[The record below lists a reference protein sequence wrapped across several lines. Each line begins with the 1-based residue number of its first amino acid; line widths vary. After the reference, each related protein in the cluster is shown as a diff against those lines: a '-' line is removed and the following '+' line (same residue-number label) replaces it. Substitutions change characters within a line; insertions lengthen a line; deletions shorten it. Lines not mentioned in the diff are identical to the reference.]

1 VVEPSAELLV
11 AQLKE
16 MLQQDRELLLVAEAK
31 EAEAQALGEAV
42 VEAQELRDAAE
53 EAAAAAVAE
62 TKGAEAG
69 LGAVQEEVEQLQE
82 LLAGELDWNED
93 VAGSAYSSVDGSG
106 DVCDVISEEQ
116 EGCTEEILTPEA
128 AQERLAMAEAELLEL
143 GLEATRLRGTS
154 DGLAERAAALS
165 LSSTLAEQQAA
176 AAFQSAEEVVA
187 ERLELER
194 DIEVLKQE
202 LGIEEDSPK
211 ESRKESRE
219 EPREGGG
226 VPAAASLSGP
236 VPASASPEAD
246 EDAGE
251 ESLAGAVPETKK
263 AAGVLETK
271 KSSTY
276 QAASFF
282 SSSSKKSKKSAWLEV
297 LNFCAKATLARI
309 VPVVVSAMAA
319 VAALGLSRRY
329 VPAALRPVPAAMQL
343 VKERVREGFQG
354 MQQMAEAT
362 AEVTAEATAD
372 ALSAEP
378 KDEAEGA
385 LQEVLWLLATCV
397 AVVPFI
403 SEMPGGSSV
412 LGFLLGG
419 ALIGPHALGIV
430 RNVHT
435 VGHIAEFG
443 VVFLMFNIGL
453 ELSLERLQSMQKYVF
468 GLGSVQVL
476 SCALAISAVSVYLY
490 GMAGPASVLV
500 GCGLALSSTAVAL
513 QVLQDRGESNNRHG
527 RATFSA
533 LLFQDL
539 AVVLFLMMIPLL
551 ASSASGGAVGLRSI
565 GAALGQAGL
574 KSVICITGI
583 ILGGRLMFRP
593 IYKRIASTQNAEVF
607 RATTLLV
614 ALGTSEL
621 TQMAGLSMELGAFLA
636 GLLLAETEYHLQIES
651 DIAPFRGLLLG
662 LFFMTIGMQISFALL
677 VEKFSVIM
685 GALCALLVGKSL
697 IILAVGW
704 AFGLSR
710 VSALRTGLYLA
721 SGGEFAFV
729 LFGQAQA
736 AGILSTALCNELFL
750 VVALSMACTP
760 LLGTLGQFI
769 STRVISNVKLQLQ
782 PQEGDVD
789 DLKGHVIIAGYGRVG
804 QIIAEVL
811 NERLIS
817 FVACDVR
824 SDNVMKGRNSEVPV
838 YFGDAGSAQVLSTLG
853 AKRAS
858 CAVVALDSPGANYRA
873 VWNLSKNY
881 PHLKIFVRARD
892 IAHGLSLEKA
902 GATAVVPETLEPS
915 LQLASATLEELG
927 IPSDEVAASMD
938 NFRREHIAEL
948 KELAGLSAGPFLQ
961 APVKPSPPAK
971 EAEPAEP
978 PQEPPA
984 PAVPA
989 PSV

>member
-1 VVEPSAELLV
+1 LP
-11 AQLKE
+11 
-16 MLQQDRELLLVAEAK
+16 
-31 EAEAQALGEAV
+31 
-42 VEAQELRDAAE
+42 
-53 EAAAAAVAE
+53 E
-62 TKGAEAG
+62 TDE
-69 LGAVQEEVEQLQE
+69 
-82 LLAGELDWNED
+82 
-93 VAGSAYSSVDGSG
+93 
-106 DVCDVISEEQ
+106 
-116 EGCTEEILTPEA
+116 
-128 AQERLAMAEAELLEL
+128 
-143 GLEATRLRGTS
+143 
-154 DGLAERAAALS
+154 
-165 LSSTLAEQQAA
+165 
-176 AAFQSAEEVVA
+176 
-187 ERLELER
+187 
-194 DIEVLKQE
+194 
-202 LGIEEDSPK
+202 
-211 ESRKESRE
+211 
-219 EPREGGG
+219 EGGG
-226 VPAAASLSGP
+226 
-236 VPASASPEAD
+236 AD
-246 EDAGE
+246 EK
-251 ESLAGAVPETKK
+251 ESLAGDFAVPETKK
-263 AAGVLETK
+263 
-271 KSSTY
+271 SSTF

-282 SSSSKKSKKSAWLEV
+282 SSSSKKAKKSAWLEV

-309 VPVVVSAMAA
+309 VPVVVSAVAA
-319 VAALGLSRRY
+319 VAALGLARRY

-354 MQQMAEAT
+354 VQQMAEAT
-362 AEVTAEATAD
+362 AEVTAEATAEV
-372 ALSAEP
+372 LSAEP

-412 LGFLLGG
+412 LGFLMGG

-430 RNVHT
+430 QNVNT
-435 VGHIAEFG
+435 VSHIAEFG

-476 SCALAISAVSVYLY
+476 SCALAISVVSVYLY
-490 GMAGPASVLV
+490 GLAGPASVLV

-551 ASSASGGAVGLRSI
+551 ANSVSGGAVGLRTI

-574 KSVICITGI
+574 KSVVCITGI

-593 IYKRIASTQNAEVF
+593 IYKRIAATQNAEVF

-662 LFFMTIGMQISFALL
+662 LFFMTIGMQISFSLL
-677 VEKFSVIM
+677 VEQFSVIM
-685 GALCALLVGKSL
+685 GALFALLVGKSL
-697 IILAVGW
+697 LILAAGW

-736 AGILSTALCNELFL
+736 AGIISAALCNQLFL

-760 LLGTLGQFI
+760 LLGTLGHFV
-769 STRVISNVKLQLQ
+769 STRVTSSAKLQLQ

-804 QIIAEVL
+804 QIIAQVL
-811 NERLIS
+811 SERLIS
-817 FVACDVR
+817 FVAVDVR
-824 SDNVMKGRNSEVPV
+824 SDNVMKGRNAEVPV
-838 YFGDAGSAQVLSTLG
+838 YFGDAGSEQVLSTLG

-915 LQLASATLEELG
+915 LQLASAALEELG

-948 KELAGLSAGPFLQ
+948 KELAGLSSGPSFLISS
-961 APVKPSPPAK
+961 AKTSPPAK
-971 EAEPAEP
+971 EEEAAEP

-984 PAVPA
+984 AAVPA
-989 PSV
+989 PSL

>member
-1 VVEPSAELLV
+1 
-11 AQLKE
+11 
-16 MLQQDRELLLVAEAK
+16 M
-31 EAEAQALGEAV
+31 
-42 VEAQELRDAAE
+42 
-53 EAAAAAVAE
+53 
-62 TKGAEAG
+62 
-69 LGAVQEEVEQLQE
+69 
-82 LLAGELDWNED
+82 
-93 VAGSAYSSVDGSG
+93 
-106 DVCDVISEEQ
+106 
-116 EGCTEEILTPEA
+116 
-128 AQERLAMAEAELLEL
+128 
-143 GLEATRLRGTS
+143 
-154 DGLAERAAALS
+154 
-165 LSSTLAEQQAA
+165 
-176 AAFQSAEEVVA
+176 
-187 ERLELER
+187 
-194 DIEVLKQE
+194 
-202 LGIEEDSPK
+202 

-343 VKERVREGFQG
+343 VKERVQEGFQG

-362 AEVTAEATAD
+362 AEVTAVATAD

-476 SCALAISAVSVYLY
+476 SCA
-490 GMAGPASVLV
+490 LV

-736 AGILSTALCNELFL
+736 AGILS
-750 VVALSMACTP
+750 
-760 LLGTLGQFI
+760 
-769 STRVISNVKLQLQ
+769 
-782 PQEGDVD
+782 
-789 DLKGHVIIAGYGRVG
+789 
-804 QIIAEVL
+804 
-811 NERLIS
+811 
-817 FVACDVR
+817 
-824 SDNVMKGRNSEVPV
+824 
-838 YFGDAGSAQVLSTLG
+838 
-853 AKRAS
+853 
-858 CAVVALDSPGANYRA
+858 
-873 VWNLSKNY
+873 
-881 PHLKIFVRARD
+881 
-892 IAHGLSLEKA
+892 
-902 GATAVVPETLEPS
+902 
-915 LQLASATLEELG
+915 
-927 IPSDEVAASMD
+927 
-938 NFRREHIAEL
+938 
-948 KELAGLSAGPFLQ
+948 
-961 APVKPSPPAK
+961 
-971 EAEPAEP
+971 
-978 PQEPPA
+978 
-984 PAVPA
+984 
-989 PSV
+989 

>member
-1 VVEPSAELLV
+1 MKALE
-11 AQLKE
+11 AQLRE

-42 VEAQELRDAAE
+42 LEAQELRDAAE
-53 EAAAAAVAE
+53 EAAAAAAAE

-69 LGAVQEEVEQLQE
+69 LEAVREEVEQLQE

-93 VAGSAYSSVDGSG
+93 VAGSGFSSVDGSG
-106 DVCDVISEEQ
+106 DVCDVISVEQ

-128 AQERLAMAEAELLEL
+128 ALERLAAAEAELLEL
-143 GLEATRLRGTS
+143 GLEATRLQGTS

-176 AAFQSAEEVVA
+176 TAFRSAEGAVA
-187 ERLELER
+187 ERLDLAS
-194 DIEVLKQE
+194 DIELLKQE
-202 LGIEEDSPK
+202 LGIEDPQK
-211 ESRKESRE
+211 EPE
-219 EPREGGG
+219 EPGVARGDGGG
-226 VPAAASLSGP
+226 GA
-236 VPASASPEAD
+236 ASASPSGAAPASALPETDEEGGGAD
-246 EDAGE
+246 EK
-251 ESLAGAVPETKK
+251 ESLAGDFAVPETKK
-263 AAGVLETK
+263 
-271 KSSTY
+271 SSTF

-282 SSSSKKSKKSAWLEV
+282 SSSSKKAKKSAWLEV

-309 VPVVVSAMAA
+309 VPVVVSAVAA
-319 VAALGLSRRY
+319 VAALGLARRY

-354 MQQMAEAT
+354 VQQMAEAT
-362 AEVTAEATAD
+362 AEVTAEATAEV
-372 ALSAEP
+372 LSAEP

-412 LGFLLGG
+412 LGFLMGG

-430 RNVHT
+430 QNVNT
-435 VGHIAEFG
+435 VSHIAEFG

-476 SCALAISAVSVYLY
+476 SCALAISVVSVYLY

-551 ASSASGGAVGLRSI
+551 ANSVSGGAVGLRTI

-574 KSVICITGI
+574 KSVVCITGI

-593 IYKRIASTQNAEVF
+593 IYKRIAATQNAEVF

-662 LFFMTIGMQISFALL
+662 LFFMTIGMQISFSLL
-677 VEKFSVIM
+677 VEQFSVIM
-685 GALCALLVGKSL
+685 GALFALLVGKSL
-697 IILAVGW
+697 LILAAGW

-736 AGILSTALCNELFL
+736 AGIVSAALCNQLFL

-760 LLGTLGQFI
+760 LLGTLGHFV
-769 STRVISNVKLQLQ
+769 STRVTSSAKLQLQ

-804 QIIAEVL
+804 QIIAQVL
-811 NERLIS
+811 SERLIS
-817 FVACDVR
+817 FVAVDVR
-824 SDNVMKGRNSEVPV
+824 SDNVMKGRNAEVPV
-838 YFGDAGSAQVLSTLG
+838 YFGDAGSEQVLSTLG

-915 LQLASATLEELG
+915 LQLASAALEELG

-948 KELAGLSAGPFLQ
+948 KELAGLSSGPSFLISS
-961 APVKPSPPAK
+961 AKTSPPAK
-971 EAEPAEP
+971 EEEAAEP

-984 PAVPA
+984 AAVPA
-989 PSV
+989 PSL